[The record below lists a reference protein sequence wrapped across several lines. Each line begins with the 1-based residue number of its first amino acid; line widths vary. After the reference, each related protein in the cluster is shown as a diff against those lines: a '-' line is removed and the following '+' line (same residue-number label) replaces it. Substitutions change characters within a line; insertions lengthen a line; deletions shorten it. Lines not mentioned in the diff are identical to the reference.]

1 MFSKKDLCNQTMD
14 AKTPQLPYELWDLI
28 FSFVPDYYAYYRVL
42 PLVCKYVNDSL
53 LPADA

>member
-1 MFSKKDLCNQTMD
+1 MD